1 MIPIQGVPDAL
12 NRRMAEHSC
21 VILLVEAQFRSSTYR
36 VVMDTSFASS
46 EIESQPDLWRTV
58 PSVLA
63 GVADVLPRPGERVA
77 VIGCGTSWYMA
88 MAYAALREER
98 GQGVTDAW
106 TPDALPP
113 LRPYDRILALTRSG
127 TTTEVLAA
135 LAAARG
141 RAPRVTI
148 TALPSAVADVTDATI
163 PLVSADERSV
173 VQTRFATTAL
183 ALLRASLGDDVTALA
198 ADAEVALAVPLDGL
212 LGADQ
217 ITFLG
222 TGWTVGLAYEGAL
235 KLREAAQAWTEAYP
249 ALQYRHGPVAIGQP
263 GRVTWMFGTPPDGL
277 REDVARTGAT
287 FVESGP
293 MDPMAHLLVAQ
304 RLAVA
309 LARRRGLDPDRP
321 RHLTR
326 SVILSTG

>member
-1 MIPIQGVPDAL
+1 M
-12 NRRMAEHSC
+12 NRIA
-21 VILLVEAQFRSSTYR
+21 VG
-36 VVMDTSFASS
+36 TSFAVS
-46 EIESQPDLWRTV
+46 EIESQPDLWRGV

-63 GVADVLPRPGERVA
+63 GAVDVLPRPGERVA
-77 VIGCGTSWYMA
+77 VIGCGTSWYIA

-98 GQGVTDAW
+98 GQGLTDAW

-113 LRPYDRILALTRSG
+113 RRAYDRIIALTRSG

-163 PLVSADERSV
+163 PLEFADERSV

-183 ALLRASLGDDVTALA
+183 ALLRASLGDDVAAMAADAETALA
-198 ADAEVALAVPLDGL
+198 APLDGL

-222 TGWTVGLAYEGAL
+222 AGWTIGLAYEAAL

-249 ALQYRHGPVAIGQP
+249 ALQYRHGPIAIGQP
-263 GRVTWMFGTPPDGL
+263 GRLTWMFGSPPDGL
-277 REDVARTGAT
+277 RQDVAATGAT
-287 FVESGP
+287 FIESGAL
-293 MDPMAHLLVAQ
+293 DPMAHLLLAQ

-309 LARRRGLDPDRP
+309 LAQQRGLDPDRP

-326 SVILSTG
+326 SVIL